1 MVGSLA
7 VATDGLYWA
16 AGKRFFAEIT
26 LVVIFRLFENE

>member
-7 VATDGLYWA
+7 VATDGLYRA
-16 AGKRFFAEIT
+16 TGQRFFAEIT